1 MSGDSYFRHKVI
13 MEIGTK
19 KRTDKEPQ
27 VESFKD
33 DHELLDYLLEQEK
46 LDISAQE
53 PPQRPR
59 TSD

>member
-1 MSGDSYFRHKVI
+1 

-46 LDISAQE
+46 LDISTQE